1 MVVPNQTP
9 KLRIAWLLFPPII
22 GSGGYS
28 NIFRIINLLSSFGH
42 DNVIYMHPYGFPT
55 DSLERPERYLQ
66 KFFGPI
72 SARVQLWPDV
82 IDQVDIVLATQ
93 WGTFEFLDRC
103 VPGVAKGYF
112 VQDYEPFFCAM
123 GYDYLKA
130 EATYRAGVPCITLG
144 NWLGTFLREEYGATT
159 YPFDFAV
166 EHERYYPRPKLQPK
180 RPRII
185 FYARPSTPR
194 RCFDLGIKALEIV
207 QARHPEVEM
216 VFFGDKDLKS
226 QTVPFQF
233 VDKGILDHEA
243 LTTFNAS
250 ATLGMVLSATNP
262 SLMPPEMMA
271 SRCAVVD
278 LDLPPNHFLIDHG
291 KNGLLATPEP
301 EPLAEAICQLLE
313 DEALRQRIL
322 DNAEA
327 HVRGFSWE
335 HSARQVETALL
346 TIAPPTTDRSL
357 ELRIDHDH
365 WSGDGVTP
373 ALMPSF
379 TVGQRYVP
387 QHDRLCRIAVAMNSA
402 SAETPTLRIYDGI
415 RPETL
420 LVEIKAALREHDWLI
435 YDFAPLAATLHQ
447 ALYFTLSADSGPSLR
462 FDYRPVAGGSLAY
475 NHVPQVGQL
484 LFRSFYRPS
493 MIGDEADA
501 DESQTQIAYLTARQE
516 LAGAEYLLLGEYTH
530 KLHEHQQA
538 LPQKNWL
545 QRGHQAAALVR
556 KGNIR
561 GLAGEARSYVRWMI
575 SRLPRR

>member
-1 MVVPNQTP
+1 MLSPNQTP

-28 NIFRIINLLSSFGH
+28 NIFRIINLLASFGH
-42 DNVIYMHPYGFPT
+42 DNVIYMHPYGFPA
-55 DSLERPERYLQ
+55 DSLERPERFLQ

-82 IDQVDIVLATQ
+82 IDQVDIALATQ
-93 WGTFEFLDRC
+93 WGTFEYLDRC

-112 VQDYEPFFCAM
+112 VQDYEPFFSAM
-123 GYDYLKA
+123 GYDNLKA

-144 NWLGTFLREEYGATT
+144 NWLGTFLQEKYGATT

-166 EHERYYPRPKLQPK
+166 EHDRYYPRPELQTK
-180 RPRII
+180 RRRII

-194 RCFDLGIKALEIV
+194 RCFELGIKALEIV
-207 QARHPEVEM
+207 NARHPNVEM
-216 VFFGDKDLKS
+216 VFFGDKDLKNQS
-226 QTVPFQF
+226 VPFKF
-233 VDKGILDHEA
+233 VDKGILDHDA
-243 LTTFNAS
+243 LTTLYAS

-291 KNGLLATPEP
+291 QTGLLATPEP

-335 HSARQVETALL
+335 HSARQVEAGLL
-346 TIAPPTTDRSL
+346 AIAPPTTERAS

-365 WSGDGVTP
+365 WTGDGVTP

-379 TVGQRYVP
+379 TIGQRYIP
-387 QHDRLCRIAVAMNSA
+387 QHDQLCRVDFALSRT

-420 LVEIKAALREHDWLI
+420 LVETNVARSEHDWLI
-435 YDFAPLAATLHQ
+435 YDFAPLPATHHQ
-447 ALYFTLSADSGPSLR
+447 ALYFTLSADAGPALR
-462 FDYRPVAGGSLAY
+462 FDYRPVAGGALAY
-475 NHVPQVGQL
+475 NHVPQAGQL
-484 LFRSFYRPS
+484 LYRTYYRPS
-493 MIGDEADA
+493 TIFAEPLGDAAQE
-501 DESQTQIAYLTARQE
+501 QISYLTARQD
-516 LAGAEYLLLGEYTH
+516 LATAEYLLLSEYTDR
-530 KLHEHQQA
+530 LHRHA
-538 LPQKNWL
+538 APQKSTL
-545 QRGHQAAALVR
+545 QRIQQGLQLVR
-556 KGNIR
+556 NGNLR
-561 GLAGEARSYVRWMI
+561 GLAREASAYVRWSI
-575 SRLPRR
+575 ARLRQR